1 MIKDKYLWV
10 NGEQWHTDRSAS
22 VKREKMPITGR
33 MFGFCAV
40 LAGTAALGFSN
51 TGIKDLPTSAKEG
64 DPVSGRE
71 IYVNTCMRCHGID
84 GKGALGI
91 KLVPPPADLTSSA
104 VQSRLDGT
112 LFRRIHEGKPNTAM
126 GAWKHSLS
134 DEEIWDVLAYVRTL
148 GVESGGQP

>member
-1 MIKDKYLWV
+1 M
-10 NGEQWHTDRSAS
+10 R
-22 VKREKMPITGR
+22 ITGR
-33 MFGFCAV
+33 RVLVFVV
-40 LAGTAALGFSN
+40 LAGVSGLGFSN
-51 TGIKDLPTSAKEG
+51 LGVKEIATSEKGG

-71 IYVNTCMRCHGID
+71 IYVNTCIRCHGID

-91 KLVPPPADLTSSA
+91 KLIPPPADLTSPT

-148 GVESGGQP
+148 GVERGEQP

>member
-1 MIKDKYLWV
+1 MLI
-10 NGEQWHTDRSAS
+10 N
-22 VKREKMPITGR
+22 GR
-33 MFGFCAV
+33 MMVLCALFAV
-40 LAGTAALGFSN
+40 MSGLGFSN
-51 TGIKDLPTSAKEG
+51 LGVKELAVTAPGG

-71 IYVNTCMRCHGID
+71 IYVNTCIRCHGID

-91 KLVPPPADLTSSA
+91 KLAPPPADLTSA
-104 VQSRLDGT
+104 VVQNRLDGT

-148 GVESGGQP
+148 GVGSGGQP

>member
-1 MIKDKYLWV
+1 MQTTRRLV
-10 NGEQWHTDRSAS
+10 AC
-22 VKREKMPITGR
+22 
-33 MFGFCAV
+33 CAV
-40 LAGTAALGFSN
+40 LAGMSGLGFSN
-51 TGIKDLPTSAKEG
+51 LGVKELAVTAKGG

-71 IYVNTCMRCHGID
+71 IYVNTCIRCHGID

-91 KLVPPPADLTSSA
+91 KLVPPPADLTSLT

-126 GAWKHSLS
+126 GAWKHALS
-134 DEEIWDVLAYVRTL
+134 DEEIWDVLAYVRTF

>member
-1 MIKDKYLWV
+1 
-10 NGEQWHTDRSAS
+10 
-22 VKREKMPITGR
+22 MPITGR
-33 MFGFCAV
+33 VLVFCAL
-40 LAGTAALGFSN
+40 LAGIPGLGFSN
-51 TGIKDLPTSAKEG
+51 FGVEELVTSAKGG

-71 IYVNTCMRCHGID
+71 IYVNTCIRCHGID
-84 GKGALGI
+84 GKGTLGL
-91 KLVPPPADLTSSA
+91 KLVPPPADLTASD

-148 GVESGGQP
+148 RGEAEGQP

>member
-1 MIKDKYLWV
+1 MHV
-10 NGEQWHTDRSAS
+10 
-22 VKREKMPITGR
+22 GR
-33 MFGFCAV
+33 VALCAV
-40 LAGTAALGFSN
+40 LAGMSGLGFSN
-51 TGIKDLPTSAKEG
+51 IGVKDLTASPKGG

-71 IYVNTCMRCHGID
+71 IYVNTCIRCHGID

-104 VQSRLDGT
+104 VQDRLDGT

-148 GVESGGQP
+148 RAELDGQP